1 MDVPFFWVDVFAD
14 RPLTGNPL
22 SLVPDA
28 DALDEATMRAIA
40 REFNQS
46 ETTFLVEPTERRADI
61 RLRSFT
67 PDGVEVFGAGHNAM
81 GAWLWLAGS
90 GRLGAGEVFAQQ
102 IGGEVLPVRVSRDRD
117 GRARVSM
124 DQSAAEFTGRL
135 SQYGPLASALSVSED
150 AVAGIP
156 EVGST
161 GAAHLLVPLVSA
173 EVVDAVR
180 PDSSALK
187 AVLADA
193 GAEGCYVYTTAVPP
207 GSAALAYSRFFN
219 PTVGIAED
227 AATGTAAGPLAARLV
242 RDGDA
247 AADAPIV
254 IEQGRYLGRPSAIMV
269 VIDNKRVTI
278 SGTGVVT
285 GSGTLHL

>member
-28 DALDEATMRAIA
+28 DVLDEATMRAIA

-46 ETTFLVEPTERRADI
+46 ETTFLVAPTEPRADV

-90 GRLGAGEVFAQQ
+90 GRLGAGEVFTQQ
-102 IGGEVLPVRVSRDRD
+102 IGGELLPVRVSRDTD

-124 DQSAAEFTGRL
+124 DQSAAEFAGRL
-135 SQYGPLASALSVSED
+135 RQDGPLATALGVAED
-150 AVAGIP
+150 AVAGVP

-173 EVVDAVR
+173 EAVDTVR
-180 PDSSALK
+180 PDPSALK

-193 GAEGCYVYTTAVPP
+193 GAEGCYIYTTAVPP
-207 GSAALAYSRFFN
+207 GSAALAYARFFN

-247 AADAPIV
+247 AAGAPIV
-254 IEQGRYLGRPSAIMV
+254 IEQGRFLGRPSGITV
-269 VIDNKRVTI
+269 LVDDGRVTI
-278 SGTGVVT
+278 SGTGLVT
-285 GSGTLHL
+285 GSGMLAL